1 VSWKQTVKTVEN
13 GEDMTTYPGSCHC
26 GAIQIRF
33 ESAKMPEEMRPGRC
47 SCTFCRRHGART
59 MGDGPTS
66 SVEFRASPGAISR
79 YRFGLGITDYLVCR
93 TCGAYVGA
101 VMEDEGR
108 TIATLNVN
116 ALEIRDSFDPAPP
129 LHVYDGEDE
138 QRRRSRRRKFWMPA
152 SVIA

>member
-1 VSWKQTVKTVEN
+1 
-13 GEDMTTYPGSCHC
+13 MTTYPGSCHC

-33 ESAKMPEEMRPGRC
+33 ESSKTPEQMRPGRC

-66 SVEFRASPGAISR
+66 SVEFRAAPGTISR
-79 YRFGLGITDYLVCR
+79 YRFGLGITDYLVCSK
-93 TCGAYVGA
+93 CGAYVGA

-108 TIATLNVN
+108 LIATLNVN
-116 ALEIRDSFDPAPP
+116 ALDIRGSFDPAPP

-152 SVIA
+152 TLIA